1 MKEVPA
7 TLEKEQKKVAYV
19 NNTPVLFL
27 DIPDLDFSVNVN
39 TYLYLSTPFPY
50 IRTCFAWK
58 IGLDTVTV
66 FPSQAYWFRI
76 F

>member
-39 TYLYLSTPFPY
+39 TYY
-50 IRTCFAWK
+50 IYP
-58 IGLDTVTV
+58 
-66 FPSQAYWFRI
+66 PSSPI
-76 F
+76 FELAFLGK